1 MGPTCDGSLV
11 RRDGVQLILHISRTR
26 SALGGVAGGAA
37 VRAGQGV
44 TVASGHAKLAA
55 SSHHRH
61 LHLRRRLH
69 VADSIASVLPPGE
82 ERRRRSMECCR
93 GPHRTAPPPAA
104 SSRPALTFLFPFSIV
119 RRDRCAPTGGVSSS
133 SAAEERC
140 GFFLQPRIRAENQE
154 PGAKALG
161 APSLATF
168 SAEISS
174 FSSLSVPS
182 TPPAAAP
189 ASLLAAG
196 VRRELAHLTSTGRD
210 SSSWLGTQAGER
222 AEADDAPLSVT
233 AVIHVAVQQQ
243 EALSLIWGLPLV
255 SHLNLWKQEP
265 VNEEK
270 KLRSTKAV
278 AHFNPPCCFSSFSPP
293 LAVRT

>member
-11 RRDGVQLILHISRTR
+11 TRDGVQLILHISRTR

-37 VRAGQGV
+37 IRAGQGV
-44 TVASGHAKLAA
+44 TVASGHTKLAA

-69 VADSIASVLPPGE
+69 VARQYCERAATVPNPPFAGEDETYGLSLPSVSGE

-210 SSSWLGTQAGER
+210 SSSWLGTQAG
-222 AEADDAPLSVT
+222 D
-233 AVIHVAVQQQ
+233 
-243 EALSLIWGLPLV
+243 
-255 SHLNLWKQEP
+255 
-265 VNEEK
+265 
-270 KLRSTKAV
+270 
-278 AHFNPPCCFSSFSPP
+278 
-293 LAVRT
+293 

>member
-1 MGPTCDGSLV
+1 
-11 RRDGVQLILHISRTR
+11 
-26 SALGGVAGGAA
+26 
-37 VRAGQGV
+37 
-44 TVASGHAKLAA
+44 
-55 SSHHRH
+55 
-61 LHLRRRLH
+61 
-69 VADSIASVLPPGE
+69 
-82 ERRRRSMECCR
+82 MECCR

-104 SSRPALTFLFPFSIV
+104 SSRPALTILFPFSIV

-210 SSSWLGTQAGER
+210 SSSWLGTQAGACQRREE
-222 AEADDAPLSVT
+222 AEIDEGRRPLQPALLLLLLQPSVSGED
-233 AVIHVAVQQQ
+233 VI
-243 EALSLIWGLPLV
+243 LCSCCIRSL
-255 SHLNLWKQEP
+255 
-265 VNEEK
+265 
-270 KLRSTKAV
+270 
-278 AHFNPPCCFSSFSPP
+278 PPISSLLCPPSPP
-293 LAVRT
+293 APPWPPADSAVPAHLRHH